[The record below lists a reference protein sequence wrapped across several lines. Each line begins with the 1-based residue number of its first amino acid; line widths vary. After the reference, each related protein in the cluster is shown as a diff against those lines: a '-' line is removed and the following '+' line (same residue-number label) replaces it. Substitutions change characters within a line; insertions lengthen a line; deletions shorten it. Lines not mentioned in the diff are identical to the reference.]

1 MTEIQIEDNPK
12 LRSFLRTT
20 FEWSFSSLMW
30 VLWIYLLWPLIS
42 LILWA
47 IGLHAMFSNLFD
59 RNVLQQLADLIKNMG
74 LTVIIVFIIMTAW
87 GRYNFY
93 KFGRKE
99 RRKGRGLTVGPVDL
113 GQHFDLSSTEVLN
126 LQKQKVIVW
135 TTYYDEL
142 IGARKLLDKP
152 DHKSKS

>member
-1 MTEIQIEDNPK
+1 MTEIKIEDNPK
-12 LRSFLRTT
+12 LRSFLRNTV
-20 FEWSFSSLMW
+20 EWSFSSLMW
-30 VLWIYLLWPLIS
+30 ALWIYLLSPLIS
-42 LILWA
+42 LILWT
-47 IGLHAMFSNLFD
+47 IGLHVMFSNMFD
-59 RNVLQQLADLIKNMG
+59 RNVLLQLIDLIKNMG
-74 LTVIIVFIIMTAW
+74 LTGVTILTIMITW

-93 KFGRKE
+93 MFGQKN
-99 RRKGRGLTVGPVDL
+99 RRNAPCHTVDPVDL

-142 IGARKLLDKP
+142 IGARKLLNKP